1 MFESIYGGR
10 MGDNNNLIFTHYIV
24 EDSWAVIVVQD
35 ENGEVVKLLT
45 EPLFESEVEFEV
57 DFELDTV

>member
-10 MGDNNNLIFTHYIV
+10 MGDNNNLIFTHV
-24 EDSWAVIVVQD
+24 AQD